1 MFEMTVGRDGR
12 IASAKGDTFS
22 ACGYL
27 PSEVL
32 GLPASFLFEEVEEGL
47 QTRLIRAKT
56 LTRSVPVHLYAQ
68 FAEDATMTIH
78 GDSPFGK
85 ERDRVQNETERTMF
99 ETLAFFA
106 ECDDPDLLD
115 HLFRVSS
122 YTYFLATEYLE
133 LDEHRAQKLEIAS
146 LTHDVGKGTIPREIL
161 YRPSRLSAEQMM
173 LVRSH
178 TTRGKEN
185 LEQVTKRYR
194 ERQPWLV
201 NLETLQTAEVIALSH
216 HENWDGTGYPHQ
228 LSGKAIPISARI
240 VRVTDSIDAMM
251 HRRSYKSDWSWDV
264 VRKELL
270 RCSNTHYDPDIVGF
284 VLANETRFLEY
295 AHSLVLPERRGE

>member
-1 MFEMTVGRDGR
+1 MFKLIVGSDGR
-12 IASAKGDTFS
+12 IKEASGDTQD

-27 PSEVL
+27 PFEL
-32 GLPASFLFEEVEEGL
+32 HGLPVTFLFEAVEPGI

-56 LTRSVPVHLYAQ
+56 VLRGMPVHF
-68 FAEDATMTIH
+68 FAECHEDGTVCIH
-78 GDSPFGK
+78 GDSPFGD
-85 ERDRVQNETERTMF
+85 EVDRIQNETERSLF

-122 YTYFLATEYLE
+122 YTRFFAEEYLE
-133 LDEHRAQKLEIAS
+133 LDDHRAKKLEVAS
-146 LTHDVGKGTIPREIL
+146 LTHDVGKGIIPREIL
-161 YRPSRLSAEQMM
+161 YRPSKLSAEQMM

-178 TTRGKEN
+178 TTHGKEN
-185 LEQVTKRYR
+185 LAQVTKRYK
-194 ERQPWLV
+194 ERQPWLI
-201 NLETLQTAEVIALSH
+201 NLETLESAEVIALSH

-228 LSGKAIPISARI
+228 LSGNHIPINARI

-264 VRKELL
+264 VRRELI
-270 RCSNTHYDPDIVGF
+270 RCSGTHYDPDIAGW

-295 AHSLVLPERRGE
+295 AHALVLPERRPM